1 MKKQGQ
7 SWRTQIARNYHC
19 ENILTQDIKKVLE
32 VISYM
37 SLFLLFDNFIAV

>member
-19 ENILTQDIKKVLE
+19 GNILTQDIKIMLE
-32 VISYM
+32 AISYM